1 MIKNY
6 MKKALISVSDKT
18 GLLDFVKQL
27 ITLDFEVISTG
38 GTYKLLHE
46 NGIPVKMIDE
56 VTGFPEIMDGR
67 VKTLHPKVHGGLL
80 CLRNNDRHLA
90 QAQENSIE
98 MIDLVVV
105 NLYPFKETIE
115 KENVTLSEAIENIDI
130 GGPSMLRSAAKN
142 HLFVTVVCDAG
153 DYQKVLEEFKD
164 TGDTSFETRQ
174 QLAAKVFRHTA
185 AYDATIAGYLTEKQ
199 GETAPENLTVTFT
212 KKQSLRY
219 GENPHQKASFYAG
232 KPQGFSMAFAQQL
245 HGKELSYNNIQDGD
259 AALNIVKE
267 FTDEPVVVTVKHKN
281 PCGVGI
287 GRDIQEAWQRCYDA
301 DPVSIFGGIVAT
313 NQTIDEVTAEA
324 MKNVFLEIILAPK
337 FTEKALEILTAK
349 KNLRLMTFYLSRKN
363 EDKNVLLSVNGGL
376 LVQETDYATVQDYEF
391 NVVTQKAPS
400 ADEMND
406 LLFAMKVCKHVKSN
420 AITLAKD
427 MRTVGVGAGQ
437 MNRVGAAQIAMEQA
451 KTAGITTGIALAS
464 DAFFPFDDVV
474 KMAHKYGVT
483 AIIQPGGSMR
493 DEDSIKRCDE
503 LNISMIFTGKRHF
516 KH

>member
-1 MIKNY
+1 
-6 MKKALISVSDKT
+6 MKKALISVSHKD

-27 ITLDFEVISTG
+27 ITFNYEIISTG
-38 GTYKLLHE
+38 GTYKLLSE

-80 CLRNNDRHLA
+80 CLRNNEGHIA
-90 QAQENSIE
+90 QAKENQID
-98 MIDLVVV
+98 MIDMVVV
-105 NLYPFKETIE
+105 NLYPFKETIA
-115 KENVTLSEAIENIDI
+115 KEDVTLAEAIENIDI

-142 HLFVTVVCDAG
+142 HLFVTVVCDAT
-153 DYQKVLEEFKD
+153 DYPKLIEEIK
-164 TGDTSFETRQ
+164 TNGDTTFETRR

-185 AYDATIAGYLTEKQ
+185 AYDATIAEYLTNQ
-199 GETAPENLTVTFT
+199 VGECDPENLTLTFS

-267 FTDEPVVVTVKHKN
+267 FMNEPVMVAVKHKN

-287 GRDIQEAWQRCYDA
+287 GKNAHEAWQRCYDA

-313 NQTIDEVTAEA
+313 NQTIDETTAAE
-324 MKNVFLEIILAPK
+324 MQNVFLEIILAPD

-349 KNLRLMTFYLSRKN
+349 KNIRLMTYEVSRNK
-363 EDKNVLLSVNGGL
+363 EDRNMFISVNGGL

-391 NVVTQKAPS
+391 NVVTDKKPTES
-400 ADEMND
+400 ELND

-420 AITLAKD
+420 AITLAKE

-437 MNRVGAAQIAMEQA
+437 MNRVGAAHIALEQA
-451 KTAGITTGIALAS
+451 KAAGLTKQIVMAS

-474 KMAHKYGVT
+474 KMAHQYGVT

-493 DEDSIKRCDE
+493 DQDSIKVCNE
-503 LNISMIFTGKRHF
+503 LGISMIFTGKRHF
-516 KH
+516 RH

>member
-1 MIKNY
+1 

-27 ITLDFEVISTG
+27 ITFDYEIISTG
-38 GTYKLLHE
+38 GTFKLLHE

-80 CLRNNDRHLA
+80 CLRNNERHIA
-90 QAQENSIE
+90 QAKENQID

-105 NLYPFKETIE
+105 NLYPFKKTIS
-115 KENVTLSEAIENIDI
+115 KESVTLEDAIENIDI

-142 HLFVTVVCDAG
+142 HLFVTVVCDAH
-153 DYQKVLEEFKD
+153 DYQKVIDEFK
-164 TGDTSFETRQ
+164 TNGSTTFETRQ
-174 QLAAKVFRHTA
+174 LLAAKVFRHTA
-185 AYDATIAGYLTEKQ
+185 AYDTTIAGYLSDKT
-199 GETAPENLTVTFT
+199 GETEPENFTVTFT

-219 GENPHQKASFYAG
+219 GENPHQKACFYVG

-267 FTDEPVVVTVKHKN
+267 FMNEPVMVAVKHKN

-287 GRDIQEAWQRCYDA
+287 GKNVQEAWQRCYDA

-313 NQTIDEVTAEA
+313 NQTIDEATAEA

-337 FTEKALEILTAK
+337 FTEKALEILSAK
-349 KNLRLMTFYLSRKN
+349 KNIRLMNFEISRKN
-363 EDKNVLLSVNGGL
+363 EDKNLLLSVNGGL
-376 LVQETDYATVQDYEF
+376 LVQETDHASVENYEC
-391 NVVTQKAPS
+391 NVVTEKVPTEF
-400 ADEMND
+400 EMND

-420 AITLAKD
+420 AITLAKE

-437 MNRVGAAQIAMEQA
+437 MNRIGAAHIALEQA
-451 KTAGITTGIALAS
+451 KTAGFSKGIVLAS

-474 KMAHKYGVT
+474 RMAHQYGVT
-483 AIIQPGGSMR
+483 AIIQPGGSVR
-493 DEDSIKRCDE
+493 DEDSIKACNE
-503 LNISMIFTGKRHF
+503 LGISMVFTGKRHF
-516 KH
+516 RH

>member
-1 MIKNY
+1 
-6 MKKALISVSDKT
+6 MKRALISVSDKT

-27 ITLDFEVISTG
+27 ATFNYEIISTG

-46 NGIPVKMIDE
+46 NGIPVKMIDA
-56 VTGFPEIMDGR
+56 VTEFPEIMDGR

-80 CLRNNDRHLA
+80 CLRNNEHHLK
-90 QAQENSIE
+90 QAQENNIE
-98 MIDLVVV
+98 MIDVVVV
-105 NLYPFKETIE
+105 NLYPFKETIA
-115 KENVTLSEAIENIDI
+115 KENVAFAEAIENIDI

-142 HLFVTVVCDAG
+142 HLFVTVVCDAN
-153 DYQKVLEEFKD
+153 DYQKVIDEIKENGN
-164 TGDTSFETRQ
+164 TTFETRQ

-185 AYDATIAGYLTEKQ
+185 AYDATIAGYLTDKL
-199 GETAPENLTVTFT
+199 GETEPENLTITFS

-219 GENPHQKASFYAG
+219 GENPHQNACFYAG
-232 KPQGFSMAFAQQL
+232 KSQGFSMAFARQL

-267 FTDEPVVVTVKHKN
+267 FMDEPVMVAVKHKN

-287 GRDIQEAWQRCYDA
+287 GKNVHEAWQRCYDA

-313 NQTIDEVTAEA
+313 NQIIDEATAEA

-337 FTEKALEILTAK
+337 FTDKALEILSAK
-349 KNLRLMTFYLSRKN
+349 KNLRLMTFELSCKN

-376 LVQETDYATVQDYEF
+376 LVQEADHATVQDYEYT
-391 NVVTQKAPS
+391 VVTEKAPS
-400 ADEMND
+400 QSEMDD

-420 AITLAKD
+420 AITLAKE

-437 MNRVGAAQIAMEQA
+437 MNRVGAAHIAMEQA
-451 KTAGITTGIALAS
+451 KSAGFTKGLALAS

-474 KMAHKYGVT
+474 KMAHQYGVT

-493 DEDSIKRCDE
+493 DEDSIKACNE
-503 LNISMIFTGKRHF
+503 LGISMIFTGKRHF
-516 KH
+516 RH

>member
-1 MIKNY
+1 
-6 MKKALISVSDKT
+6 MKRALISVSDKT
-18 GLLDFVKQL
+18 NLLDFVKQL
-27 ITLDFEVISTG
+27 LPLGYEIISTG

-80 CLRNNDRHLA
+80 CLRNNEHHIA
-90 QAQENSIE
+90 QAQENCIE
-98 MIDLVVV
+98 MIDMVVV
-105 NLYPFKETIE
+105 NLYPFKETIA
-115 KENVTLSEAIENIDI
+115 KEDVTLAEAIENIDI

-142 HLFVTVVCDAG
+142 HLFVTVLCDAN
-153 DYQKVLEEFKD
+153 DYQKVIEEIK
-164 TGDTSFETRQ
+164 TNGDTTFETRQ

-185 AYDATIAGYLTEKQ
+185 AYDATIAGYLTGKL
-199 GETAPENLTVTFT
+199 GESEPENLTLTFT
-212 KKQSLRY
+212 EKQSLRY

-267 FTDEPVVVTVKHKN
+267 FIGEPVMVAVKHKN

-287 GRDIQEAWQRCYDA
+287 GKEVLEAWQRCYDA

-313 NQTIDEVTAEA
+313 NQTIDEATAEA

-349 KNLRLMTFYLSRKN
+349 KNIRLMTFEVSRKN
-363 EDKNVLLSVNGGL
+363 EDKNVFLSVNGGL
-376 LVQETDYATVQDYEF
+376 LMQEADHATVQDYQHD
-391 NVVTQKAPS
+391 VVTEKAPTE
-400 ADEMND
+400 AEMND

-420 AITLAKD
+420 AITVATT

-437 MNRVGAAQIAMEQA
+437 MNRVGAAHIALEQA
-451 KTAGITTGIALAS
+451 KAAGFTKGLVLAS

-474 KMAHKYGVT
+474 RMAHQYGVI

-493 DEDSIKRCDE
+493 DEDSIMACNE
-503 LNISMIFTGKRHF
+503 LGVSMVFTGTRHF
-516 KH
+516 RH

>member
-1 MIKNY
+1 
-6 MKKALISVSDKT
+6 MKRALISVSDKT

-27 ITLDFEVISTG
+27 ITFDYEIISTG

-56 VTGFPEIMDGR
+56 VTGFPEVMDGR

-80 CLRNNDRHLA
+80 CLRNNENHTK
-90 QAQENSIE
+90 QAKDNNIE

-105 NLYPFKETIE
+105 NLYPFKETIA
-115 KENVTLSEAIENIDI
+115 KEDVTLVDAIENIDI

-142 HLFVTVVCDAG
+142 HLFVTVICDAN
-153 DYQKVLEEFKD
+153 DYQKVIEEIKIH
-164 TGDTSFETRQ
+164 GDTTFETRQ

-185 AYDATIAGYLTEKQ
+185 AYDAMIAGYLTERV
-199 GETAPENLTVTFT
+199 GESEPENLTVNFT
-212 KKQSLRY
+212 KKQALRY
-219 GENPHQKASFYAG
+219 GENPHQKACFYAG

-267 FTDEPVVVTVKHKN
+267 FMNEPVMVAVKHKN

-287 GRDIQEAWQRCYDA
+287 GKNVQEAWQRCYDA
-301 DPVSIFGGIVAT
+301 DSVSIFGGIVAT
-313 NQTIDEVTAEA
+313 NQTIDEATAEA

-337 FTEKALEILTAK
+337 FTDKALEILSAK
-349 KNLRLMTFYLSRKN
+349 KNIRLMTFDISRKN
-363 EDKNVLLSVNGGL
+363 EDKNLLLSVNGGL
-376 LVQETDYATVQDYEF
+376 LVQETDLASIEDYEIK
-391 NVVTQKAPS
+391 VVTEKTPTEL
-400 ADEMND
+400 EMND

-420 AITLAKD
+420 AITVAKE

-437 MNRVGAAQIAMEQA
+437 MNRVGAAHIALEQA
-451 KTAGITTGIALAS
+451 KSAGFSTGIALAS

-474 KMAHKYGVT
+474 KMAHQYGVT
-483 AIIQPGGSMR
+483 AIIQPGGSVR
-493 DEDSIKRCDE
+493 DEDSINACND
-503 LNISMIFTGKRHF
+503 LGISMVFTGKRHF

>member
-1 MIKNY
+1 
-6 MKKALISVSDKT
+6 MKKTLISVSDKT
-18 GLLDFVKQL
+18 GLVDFVKQL
-27 ITLDFEVISTG
+27 IPFDYEIFSTG

-80 CLRNNDRHLA
+80 CLRNNEHHVK
-90 QAQENSIE
+90 QAIENHID

-105 NLYPFKETIE
+105 NLYPFKETIS
-115 KENVTLSEAIENIDI
+115 KENVALEEAIENIDI

-142 HLFVTVVCDAG
+142 HLFVTVVCDAN
-153 DYQKVLEEFKD
+153 DYRRVIEEIK
-164 TGDTSFETRQ
+164 TNGDTTFETRQ

-185 AYDATIAGYLTEKQ
+185 AYDATIAEYLTGKT
-199 GETAPENLTVTFT
+199 GETEPENLTVTFT

-219 GENPHQKASFYAG
+219 GENPHQKACFYTG
-232 KPQGFSMAFAQQL
+232 NPQGFSMAFATQL

-267 FTDEPVVVTVKHKN
+267 FMNDPVMVAVKHKN

-287 GRDIQEAWQRCYDA
+287 GKNVLEAWQRCYDA

-313 NQTIDEVTAEA
+313 NQTIDEATAEA

-337 FTEKALEILTAK
+337 FTDKALEILSAK
-349 KNLRLMTFYLSRKN
+349 KNIRLMTFGISCKN
-363 EDKNVLLSVNGGL
+363 EDKKMLLSVNGGL
-376 LVQETDYATVQDYEF
+376 LVQETDHATVEDYKC
-391 NVVTQKAPS
+391 NVVTEKVPTES
-400 ADEMND
+400 EMND

-420 AITLAKD
+420 AITLAKE

-437 MNRVGAAQIAMEQA
+437 MNRVGAAHIALEQTKA
-451 KTAGITTGIALAS
+451 AGFTKGIVLAS

-474 KMAHKYGVT
+474 KMAHQYGVT
-483 AIIQPGGSMR
+483 AIIQPGGSLH
-493 DEDSIKRCDE
+493 DDDSIKACNE
-503 LNISMIFTGKRHF
+503 LGISMVFTGKRHF
-516 KH
+516 RH